1 MQEIRESIFNKKVGV
16 KILTASKE
24 AGVVGSPSTYTS
36 LGWVEGVTVR
46 IPSLE
51 AKYMVFCPKHKIGV
65 PDEKLSQANI
75 AEIPEHY
82 RHGDIMRRLS
92 DGSTKPSVVR
102 HFFVPGEMCGKTI
115 TAAIEIQKKVNLIN
129 KEETLI
135 INIHRSEKTP
145 TRELRLGVCRIP
157 GKEKEEIS
165 IPGSSLVVAVRKI
178 EPVTSNSNPEKKSGV
193 EISVA
198 CEKTIEA
205 PVKTGVKKIVL
216 RNGQKKFVLQR

>member
-1 MQEIRESIFNKKVGV
+1 MLEIRESIFNKKVGV
-16 KILTASKE
+16 KILSASKE

-36 LGWVEGVTVR
+36 LGWVDGVTVR
-46 IPSLE
+46 VPSLE

-82 RHGDIMRRLS
+82 RHGDIMRRLP

-102 HFFVPGEMCGKTI
+102 HFFVPEEMCGRTI

-135 INIHRSEKTP
+135 INIHHSEKTP
-145 TRELRLGVCRIP
+145 TRGLRLGVYRIP
-157 GKEKEEIS
+157 GKEKEEIP
-165 IPGSSLVVAVRKI
+165 IPGSDLVVAVRKI
-178 EPVTSNSNPEKKSGV
+178 DSNNSAPEKKSGG
-193 EISVA
+193 EISIA
-198 CEKTIEA
+198 REKTIEDSA
-205 PVKTGVKKIVL
+205 KTGVKKIVL
-216 RNGQKKFVLQR
+216 ASGKKKFVLQR